1 MSEATL
7 ESRTATAPDTAAA
20 VAVPTAVETE
30 PAVEAVAA
38 VETEPAVEAVAAVET
53 DTGVEA
59 VAAVETEPAVEAGT
73 ASTVRPFRLK
83 ALPGGLLRN
92 ARPRQWVKNV
102 LVLAAPGAA
111 GMLTHTAVLRQVGIV
126 FVLFCAAASSIYF
139 LNDAIDVEAD
149 RAHPTK
155 RHRPIA
161 SGVVPL
167 PVAYV
172 CAALLGGGA
181 IAGALLLCNTPTAI
195 ALGCYLIMQFLYCTG
210 LKHVLVVDLA
220 FVTSGFL
227 IRAMIGGLAADIRLS
242 QWFLITTGFAALFMV
257 AAKRY
262 SELVSM
268 GDKAASSR
276 KLLGEY
282 SNTYLRFVWQASA
295 AVTVLSYC
303 LWSSDHTT
311 NADTAL
317 RQITVLPFIFAIL
330 RYAIFADRGTAEA
343 PENVVLKDRPLLMLG
358 AIWAGLYGFSVLGA
372 V

>member
-30 PAVEAVAA
+30 PAVEA
-38 VETEPAVEAVAAVET
+38 
-53 DTGVEA
+53 
-59 VAAVETEPAVEAGT
+59 GT
-73 ASTVRPFRLK
+73 APTVRPFRLK

-111 GMLTHTAVLRQVGIV
+111 GMLTHTAVLRQGGIV

-161 SGVVPL
+161 SGVVPP

-172 CAALLGGGA
+172 CAALLGGA